1 MGVTANTPSFQT
13 AFTAS
18 IMSVLPAGSTVTIT
32 SVKLFWS
39 DGTVTASRRR
49 ELLLATVVG
58 VQVAYNVVTPPS
70 AGSTS
75 SLEALLANPTTVS
88 AVSTNLA
95 ATFPD
100 AVVQAPLVLTP
111 TSAPTVL
118 PTFTPS
124 SSPTAET
131 APVLTPISSPVTSP
145 VVSSPLASPVA
156 TPVTTPTTPIAT
168 TSGSTTVTATQ
179 SVSSATLTVAQA
191 QSGSFASAFAAG
203 IQGSVPGVTVTVTS
217 VTASRRRR
225 ILASVIVSYTAI
237 STSTD
242 TATLTASL
250 SNSVTVA
257 AISTSLSNAGYSGV
271 SVSSPVIV
279 PSAPTTTSSS
289 SSGGGSAGSSSSSG
303 SSGGGGS
310 IAVIAGAVV
319 GGLVLIA
326 VAVLVPVLLM
336 RNKKPAS
343 NRFELTPEVNWDP
356 NELVSLDQQQPQLP
370 RQHLEASTMDAGGQG
385 YVEEEPPV
393 YSPYHENPRSR
404 SVSQSEKSVS
414 SMDNESVREGSEQ
427 GPSIGAAAFHRKNSL
442 MEAGIHVQSNM
453 DVAPDQRQA
462 ADVNNNSTSMTP
474 LIPLPRAWSHA
485 VTRMS
490 LLRPKS
496 VTINEPSQPSA
507 VMTTQLV
514 TGIENDSDNFRASFV
529 AAVAST
535 INSPDII
542 VRVVMVT
549 KVDAGLSVVYKIA
562 SHASDA
568 QSIEQTLSSGVAA
581 MSEELQKTFPGTAV
595 ATPKVVPVSSPNKP
609 LPQPR
614 APATKQ
620 AQLLPPQPPQPQV
633 VELTMSI
640 VGVTNPSS
648 SNFRAVMMES
658 LAHLLPPE
666 TTAEIVSVSSVKG
679 RTSVVCK
686 ITTTS
691 ATAGNADKLVA
702 TLQSSKN
709 MLTLTKDL
717 RATFPTAIIAP
728 PSITVLPS
736 PSVAEEGEEGISS
749 SFGIGDLYRE
759 KRPHEIAHRHPVH
772 VVSASASTFHRPRQV
787 PSHLGRPPR
796 IVLPEDTL
804 WVPPSWTT
812 PDGKNVRISDEEMH
826 MMDVN
831 AARNQAARRHS
842 VTSIDSQY
850 TDVWKHT
857 RYDEAAHDD
866 DRSIVSMVQCEEYED
881 KAHALLM
888 EKLYTQDDEFNA
900 VMAEIMRAE
909 VTREP

>member
-1 MGVTANTPSFQT
+1 MQQPTSRPTKRPVFVRQTILGVKANTPAFQT
-13 AFTAS
+13 AFKAS
-18 IMSVLPAGSTVTIT
+18 IMSVLPAGSTVKIT

-49 ELLLATVVG
+49 ELLQATVVG
-58 VQVAYNVVTPPS
+58 VQVAYDVVTPPS

-131 APVLTPISSPVTSP
+131 APVTSH
-145 VVSSPLASPVA
+145 VDSSPLASPVA
-156 TPVTTPTTPIAT
+156 TPVTAPTTPIAT
-168 TSGSTTVTATQ
+168 TSTTVSATQ

-191 QSGSFASAFAAG
+191 QSGSFAAAFVAG
-203 IQGSVPGVTVTVTS
+203 IQGSVPDVTVTVTS
-217 VTASRRRR
+217 VAASRRR
-225 ILASVIVSYTAI
+225 LLVSVIVSYTAI

-279 PSAPTTTSSS
+279 PGTSTTTSSS
-289 SSGGGSAGSSSSSG
+289 SSGGGSAGSASGSSSG
-303 SSGGGGS
+303 GGGGS

-319 GGLVLIA
+319 GGLVLVA

-336 RNKKPAS
+336 CNKKPAS
-343 NRFELTPEVNWDP
+343 NRFELTPEVNWDS
-356 NELVSLDQQQPQLP
+356 NELISLDQQQPQLL
-370 RQHLEASTMDAGGQG
+370 RHHLEASTMDAGGQG
-385 YVEEEPPV
+385 YVEEEPHV
-393 YSPYHENPRSR
+393 YPLHHVDPRSR

-414 SMDNESVREGSEQ
+414 SMDNESVREISGQ
-427 GPSIGAAAFHRKNSL
+427 GAAVFHQPRRRNSL

-453 DVAPDQRQA
+453 DDEPEQRQA
-462 ADVNNNSTSMTP
+462 ADV
-474 LIPLPRAWSHA
+474 
-485 VTRMS
+485 TRMS
-490 LLRPKS
+490 LLQPKS

-595 ATPKVVPVSSPNKP
+595 AAPKVLVPDSSSNKP

-614 APATKQ
+614 APAIKQ
-620 AQLLPPQPPQPQV
+620 ARLLPPQPPQPQV
-633 VELTMSI
+633 VQLSLSI
-640 VGVTNPSS
+640 AGVNNPSS
-648 SNFRAVMMES
+648 SNFRALMMDS
-658 LAHLLPPE
+658 LVHLLPPE
-666 TTAEIVSVSSVKG
+666 TSAEIVSVSSVKG

-736 PSVAEEGEEGISS
+736 PSVAEMEGKGILSS
-749 SFGIGDLYRE
+749 SGMGDLYRE
-759 KRPHEIAHRHPVH
+759 KRPHEIAHRHPAH
-772 VVSASASTFHRPRQV
+772 VVSASTFHRPRQV
-787 PSHLGRPPR
+787 PSHLGPIPR
-796 IVLPEDTL
+796 IVLPEETL

-826 MMDVN
+826 LMDIT
-831 AARNQAARRHS
+831 AARSQAARRHS
-842 VTSIDSQY
+842 VTSVDSQY

-857 RYDEAAHDD
+857 RYDEGANDD
-866 DRSIVSMVQCEEYED
+866 DRSLVSMVQCPPRP
-881 KAHALLM
+881 L
-888 EKLYTQDDEFNA
+888 
-900 VMAEIMRAE
+900 
-909 VTREP
+909 